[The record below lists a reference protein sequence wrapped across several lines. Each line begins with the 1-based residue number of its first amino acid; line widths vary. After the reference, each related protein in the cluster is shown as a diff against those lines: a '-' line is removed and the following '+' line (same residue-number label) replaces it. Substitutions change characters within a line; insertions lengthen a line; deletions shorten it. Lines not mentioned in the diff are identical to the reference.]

1 MAEIDLLRLFPKS
14 NKPIGLRKDV
24 TEEDKQIAKKFGF
37 EYFDG
42 DRKFGYGGYNYDPKY
57 WTETVK
63 LIKEYYSLPEDAKIL
78 DVGCAKGFVMHDF
91 QSLMPKA
98 VIKGIE
104 ISEYA
109 IQKSIESVRDNII
122 RASADSLPFEDGEFD
137 LVLAINSI
145 HNLPYQQC
153 IKAILE
159 AQRVSKKNVF
169 IVLDAWRNQQEKNL
183 HDKWV
188 VTCETA
194 MSVEEWKATFHKV
207 GYRGDYYW
215 TFSL

>member
-24 TEEDKQIAKKFGF
+24 TEEDKQVAKKFGI

-42 DRKFGYGGYNYDPKY
+42 ERKFGYGGYSYDPKY

-78 DVGCAKGFVMHDF
+78 DVGCAKGFLMHDF

-98 VIKGIE
+98 VIKGVE

-109 IQKSIESVRDNII
+109 IQTSIESVRTNIT
-122 RASADSLPFEDGEFD
+122 RASADSLPFKDGEFD

-153 IKAILE
+153 LKAILE

-169 IVLDAWRNQQEKNL
+169 IVLDAWRNQNEKDM

-194 MSVEEWKATFHKV
+194 MSVEEWKMMFHEV

-215 TFSL
+215 TFSA